1 MILRYTHGLHTVK
14 LNINKNCLNIFK
26 EIIIIMLLI
35 TFSAHLELILLLYT
49 C

>member
-1 MILRYTHGLHTVK
+1 MIIRYTHGLLTVK
-14 LNINKNCLNIFK
+14 LNKNKNCLNIFK

-35 TFSAHLELILLLYT
+35 TFSAHLELILLLHA